1 MDFLQGQNPLS
12 WLQNPL
18 ALGYRTQLSL
28 HVDYLFLNIAWSCL
42 KNLPY
47 EQLISTQHKQFPGKI
62 YSNLKSLTHKNI
74 IIIPGYTDYGTEYH
88 SFFILLLFIYTN
100 NSQNRIL
107 ATAFLCFIFFFWGGG
122 RVGEWVSYFSYFWN
136 HFQLLLS
143 LYFIM
148 LDFNL
153 YASKFYHEVRKYHEL
168 LFWKYRLRQ
177 CFILQAKHCFGKKKR
192 FNFCSAPA
200 YF

>member
-122 RVGEWVSYFSYFWN
+122 EGGRVS
-136 HFQLLLS
+136 
-143 LYFIM
+143 
-148 LDFNL
+148 
-153 YASKFYHEVRKYHEL
+153 EL
-168 LFWKYRLRQ
+168 LFLLLKSFSIVTFL
-177 CFILQAKHCFGKKKR
+177 ILYYAR
-192 FNFCSAPA
+192 FQLICL
-200 YF
+200 